1 MTALP
6 RTPTYGTMS
15 ALLGRPLALQRRSV
29 LAVLTLAGALC
40 TVALWWFETST
51 GLIADH
57 DQYGY
62 PFLLAVFGFSLLSW
76 KATPRYRT
84 YVELTCYVGVALY
97 FIVALFSFVI
107 LQSDSN
113 IYTIANTLQWMPL
126 VYIAAFVFF
135 SKKQAL
141 VAGAGVFVASL
152 VPPLVITF
160 VEGVGFWSAM
170 VAALLLNAYVIHLLT
185 LVALSLVILLHEQL
199 EQAKQAL
206 LERDEAVAG
215 LKWEAAER
223 LRLEEQL
230 RRSQRMEAVG
240 QLTGG
245 IAHDFNNLLTVVIG
259 NAEAL
264 IEEPSDPVQTL
275 SLSKM
280 VLAAA
285 ERGADL
291 TQKLLAFGRRQS
303 LRPERLDLADV
314 VDRML
319 PLLRRTLGE
328 HIDLCVEAQGGIAGA
343 LADRTLLE
351 SAILNLTLNARDA
364 MPQGGRLT
372 IRTGQRTAGPDEGE
386 IPVGQDVVFLSVSD
400 TGAGMAPDVLAK
412 AFEPFFTTKE
422 VGEGSGLGL
431 SMVYGFARQSG
442 GHVSIATQE
451 GQGTTVT
458 ILLRSV
464 GPILDATPPSEVHPS
479 APPLGVERVL
489 LVEDEPQVLQFASSQ
504 LLGLGYE
511 VTAVSSGVDALDL
524 LAKGVPVDLLF
535 TDVVLPKGVSGVE
548 LAKRAKDLK
557 PDLKVLLT
565 SGYSEDAFAHHGRP
579 EEGTRLLRKPYR
591 RQELAKAL
599 REVLTGEV

>member
-6 RTPTYGTMS
+6 AMPTDGTMT
-15 ALLGRPLALQRRSV
+15 ALSGRSLAIQRRSV
-29 LAVLTLAGALC
+29 LTILTLAGALC
-40 TVALWWFETST
+40 TIALWWFETST

-62 PFLLAVFGFSLLSW
+62 PFLLGLFGFGLLSW
-76 KATPRYRT
+76 KAAPQYRT
-84 YVELTCYVGVALY
+84 HVELICYVGVALY

-135 SKKQAL
+135 NKTQAL
-141 VAGAGVFVASL
+141 VAGAGVFLASL
-152 VPPLVITF
+152 VPPLAIT
-160 VEGVGFWSAM
+160 VLKGAGFWSAT

-185 LVALSLVILLHEQL
+185 LMALSLVVLLHEQL
-199 EQAKQAL
+199 EHAKQAL
-206 LERDEAVAG
+206 LERDEALAG
-215 LKWEAAER
+215 LKWEADER

-264 IEEPSDPVQTL
+264 IEEPSDPEQT
-275 SLSKM
+275 SNLSKTI
-280 VLAAA
+280 LAAA

-303 LRPERLDLADV
+303 LRPERLVLADV
-314 VDRML
+314 VDRTL

-328 HIDLCVEAQGGIAGA
+328 HIDLRVDAQSGIAGA

-364 MPQGGRLT
+364 MPHGGTLT

-400 TGAGMAPDVLAK
+400 TGAGMPPDVLAK

-422 VGEGSGLGL
+422 IGKGSGLGL
-431 SMVYGFARQSG
+431 SMVYGFAKQSG
-442 GHVSIATQE
+442 GHVSIASKE
-451 GQGTTVT
+451 GQGTTAT
-458 ILLRSV
+458 ILLRAV
-464 GPILDATPPSEVHPS
+464 GPVLEATPQGGAHPS

-504 LLGLGYE
+504 LVGLGYE

-524 LAKGVPVDLLF
+524 LAKGLPVDLLF
-535 TDVVLPKGVSGVE
+535 TDVVLPKGISGVE
-548 LAKRAKDLK
+548 LARRAKDLK
-557 PDLKVLLT
+557 PNLKVLLT

-591 RQELAKAL
+591 RQDLARAL
-599 REVLTGEV
+599 REVLTEEV